1 MVARDC
7 LGQQQQQLCVLCQA
21 SAWSHSPPCLQ
32 SGERHQKVV
41 QSTGIWSQAMCEPW
55 AARLLW
61 ALCACHFIARLQ
73 VTPLILALRFEM
85 AEPHRNAQAGGI
97 PQGLRLRAVACQ
109 PCRQS
114 SSGPWRWVWVGAC
127 PGCSGAGAVG
137 ACCRWRGAP
146 ALWQHQRWES
156 LCSRDTAKCIW
167 QEQKHSMLN
176 VLSQT
181 SFALWIAW
189 FFPHKPPN
197 KHQFGT

>member
-32 SGERHQKVV
+32 PGERHQKVV

-97 PQGLRLRAVACQ
+97 PQGLRLRGEQLRASHAGRAAVARGGGC
-109 PCRQS
+109 
-114 SSGPWRWVWVGAC
+114 GWVHAL
-127 PGCSGAGAVG
+127 GAVG
-137 ACCRWRGAP
+137 LGLWVPAATGEGLQPFGSTSDGRASAPGTLQNAFGRSRSTAC
-146 ALWQHQRWES
+146 
-156 LCSRDTAKCIW
+156 
-167 QEQKHSMLN
+167 
-176 VLSQT
+176 
-181 SFALWIAW
+181 
-189 FFPHKPPN
+189 
-197 KHQFGT
+197 